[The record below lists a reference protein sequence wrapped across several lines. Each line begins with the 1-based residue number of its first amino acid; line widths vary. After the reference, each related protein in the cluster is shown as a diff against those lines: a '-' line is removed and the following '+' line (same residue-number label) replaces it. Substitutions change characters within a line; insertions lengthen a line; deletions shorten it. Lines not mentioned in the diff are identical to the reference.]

1 MKVLLVG
8 SGGREHALAWRLK
21 QSRQV
26 TQFAWAPG
34 NGGLSRE
41 DRQVPVKAE
50 DVQGLAAFV
59 RDWRPGLVVVGPEAP
74 LAAGLSDEIQALGI
88 PCFGP
93 TRGAARLE
101 SSKVFAKN
109 FCALNG
115 IATAPYQVLDSP
127 KAARALL
134 ERYSGEAPLV
144 LKADGLAAGKGVL
157 ICSTREEALDGME
170 RILVKKEFGGAGDRL
185 LVEAFLAG
193 EEASLMVFC
202 DGERAVAMPP
212 ARDYKRAGDGDAGAH
227 TGGLGAYC
235 PSARMTQG
243 QIDQAVEAVVMPT
256 LRGMAATGH
265 PYRGVLYAGL
275 MLTDKGPEVLEFNCR
290 FGDPETQVVLPRLEG
305 DLVDLLMACAGGDL
319 SGVRPNWKNEAAV
332 TVVLCSQGYPGAYA
346 TGREISGVEDAER
359 VPGVV
364 VFHAGTRRE
373 DGRLVTSGGRVLNV
387 TALGATVAE
396 ARARAYQAAGLIQ
409 FEGKTLRTDIAA
421 GI

>member
-8 SGGREHALAWRLK
+8 SGGREHALAWKLK

-26 TQFAWAPG
+26 SEFAWAPG
-34 NGGLSRE
+34 NGGLSPE

-50 DVQGLAAFV
+50 DVQGLAGFAKE
-59 RDWRPGLVVVGPEAP
+59 WRPELVVVGPEAP
-74 LAAGLSDEIQALGI
+74 LAAGLVDLLQSQGV

-93 TRGAARLE
+93 TLGAARLE

-109 FCALNG
+109 FCALNR

-157 ICSTREEALDGME
+157 ICSSREEALDGME
-170 RILVKKEFGGAGDRL
+170 RILVKKEFGAAGERL
-185 LVEAFLAG
+185 LVEAFLRG

-212 ARDYKRAGDGDAGAH
+212 ARDYKRAGDGDAGAN
-227 TGGLGAYC
+227 TGGMGAYC
-235 PSARMTQG
+235 PSARMGEAQVA
-243 QIDQAVEAVVMPT
+243 QAMEAVVLPT
-256 LRGMAATGH
+256 LKGMAATGH

-290 FGDPETQVVLPRLEG
+290 FGDPETQVVLPRLES
-305 DLVDLLMACAGGDL
+305 DLVDLLLACARGDL
-319 SGVRPNWKNEAAV
+319 SGVEASWKEEAVV
-332 TVVLCSQGYPGAYA
+332 TVVLCSQGYPGPYG
-346 TGREISGVEDAER
+346 TGREISGVGEAEKI
-359 VPGVV
+359 PGVV
-364 VFHAGTRRE
+364 VYHAGTRRE
-373 DGRLVTSGGRVLNV
+373 GGKLLTSGGRVLNV
-387 TALGATVAE
+387 TALGATVAQ
-396 ARARAYQAAGLIQ
+396 ARERAYQAAALVQ

-421 GI
+421 NV